1 MSLFTKNNKMAIS
14 FIKKRII
21 ILVIFIIFFIAGFI
35 YQSRLIY
42 EPMLILENSAGIA
55 EVKINEDIFTVFIA
69 DDAKEKRRGLIGHK
83 SLSKNSGMLFIFD
96 SPSIPHFWMKD
107 MQFSIDIIW
116 IYQNQI
122 IGWSENALPQP
133 SVLSDELVIYYPPSL
148 VNMVL
153 EVAAGTV
160 RESDMRIGDMVI
172 INYK

>member
-1 MSLFTKNNKMAIS
+1 MKSSLVLAA
-14 FIKKRII
+14 
-21 ILVIFIIFFIAGFI
+21 VAIFIIFFITGLI
-35 YQSRLIY
+35 YQSRLIHK
-42 EPMLILENSAGIA
+42 PMLILENSAGTA
-55 EVKINEDIFTVFIA
+55 EVKINENVFTVFIA
-69 DDAKEKRRGLIGHK
+69 DDAEEKRRGLIGHK

-96 SPSIPHFWMKD
+96 SPNMPHFWTKD
-107 MQFSIDIIW
+107 MQFPIDIIW

-148 VNMVL
+148 VNMAL

-160 RESDMRIGDMVI
+160 RESDMKIGDMVI